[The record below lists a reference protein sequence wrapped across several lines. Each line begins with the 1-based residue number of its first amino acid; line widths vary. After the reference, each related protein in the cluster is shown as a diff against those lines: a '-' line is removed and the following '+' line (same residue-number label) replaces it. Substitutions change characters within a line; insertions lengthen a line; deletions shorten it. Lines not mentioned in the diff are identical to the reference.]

1 MRAIGLFDKNVG
13 ILIYYDTFCRKAN
26 KIIILYFR
34 KKIVNRGFI
43 ETPRRRH
50 ADCKKSVEYEEEY

>member
-34 KKIVNRGFI
+34 KKIVNRGL
-43 ETPRRRH
+43 
-50 ADCKKSVEYEEEY
+50 